1 MCGINKIGVVSNLV
15 GRKPLQE
22 TIVGAGV
29 LRSVS
34 VCMSSFVTL
43 YLQNCIYMIRK
54 QLRANNDMIVLHELH
69 SRFAKNFNQ
78 MNT

>member
-34 VCMSSFVTL
+34 VCMSSFVTTLSSKL
-43 YLQNCIYMIRK
+43 YLYDSQTTSSK
-54 QLRANNDMIVLHELH
+54 
-69 SRFAKNFNQ
+69 
-78 MNT
+78 